1 MKVAVTG
8 GAGYIGSTLV
18 KRLIDEGSSV
28 ASVDNL
34 VSGSYG
40 PLQSVLNKEKMNLHV
55 GDIRDE
61 GRLGEIFKGSEAIA
75 HLAAIPGLVK
85 CRDNPEEA
93 ISVNVYG
100 TYQVLET
107 ARKLDIGKVVF
118 CSTAAVYGKPVE
130 MPVRES
136 HSLKP
141 LNLYGVTKL
150 AGEKLME
157 TFHDNYGME
166 TISLRFGN
174 VYGVGLYT
182 KFETVVPK
190 FVKMGLKGEALTVY
204 GDGTSSRDYVHVEDI
219 VQAVMKGIRSSGKGG
234 EAYNVGGET
243 VVIDALA
250 EQVSASLEEATGKG
264 ADITHLPPRP
274 GETKNFSYDLEK
286 IERDLEYKTSW
297 GVKRGIEQ
305 VIQYTLKNL

>member
-18 KRLIDEGSSV
+18 KKLIDGGSSV

-55 GDIRDE
+55 GDIRNE
-61 GRLGEIFKGSEAIA
+61 GRLMEIFRGSEAIA

-85 CRDNPEEA
+85 CRNNPEEA

-100 TYQVLET
+100 THQVLEV

-136 HSLKP
+136 HPLKP
-141 LNLYGVTKL
+141 LNLHDGYL
-150 AGEKLME
+150 ADTNTHEITPYDQEKAKEHLHAWLP
-157 TFHDNYGME
+157 TQR
-166 TISLRFGN
+166 T
-174 VYGVGLYT
+174 
-182 KFETVVPK
+182 
-190 FVKMGLKGEALTVY
+190 AQAW
-204 GDGTSSRDYVHVEDI
+204 
-219 VQAVMKGIRSSGKGG
+219 QAV
-234 EAYNVGGET
+234 T
-243 VVIDALA
+243 
-250 EQVSASLEEATGKG
+250 TGKP
-264 ADITHLPPRP
+264 IPP
-274 GETKNFSYDLEK
+274 
-286 IERDLEYKTSW
+286 
-297 GVKRGIEQ
+297 
-305 VIQYTLKNL
+305 